1 MEPLASC
8 LALSLFLE
16 LMKWMSLLAELQSDR
31 KTRLAASVLAA
42 SDLGSSSNFSLRPAC
57 RLQILSTASAASLR
71 LLVAAVTG

>member
-42 SDLGSSSNFSLRPAC
+42 SDRGSSSNLSLRPAC
-57 RLQILSTASAASLR
+57 RLQILMKKQKPFNEYR
-71 LLVAAVTG
+71 Q